1 MQDCSCTRT
10 KFLLPLPP
18 PLVPLLIMQL
28 LPPSTL
34 AGLRRAMGHK
44 MGPERERGKIWGQPL
59 SGGVFV
65 QEHCSQ

>member
-28 LPPSTL
+28 PPPSTL
-34 AGLRRAMGHK
+34 CRAMGQK
-44 MGPERERGKIWGQPL
+44 KGPERERGKIWGQPL
-59 SGGVFV
+59 SGDIFV